1 MVYNKSVDVTNFG
14 CGETETKEMRWATQR
29 CVHSRPLRCKLL
41 WLHGSSACADRV
53 SLANP
58 YFFKLQRSP
67 LGRASLA
74 PERRTYLQHPHRQHV
89 SMYNAVVPLGRASV
103 ARTRR
108 LHCLLR
114 IRKSDHGSVTVAGWN
129 LATHLH
135 SQFFIGNKQSNIPYR
150 QLALLCDA
158 AAPLGRANI
167 ARTKS
172 QCLWV
177 YKLDGSVA
185 ITQGRH
191 LICQGIVRVTVA
203 EWNSAVR

>member
-1 MVYNKSVDVTNFG
+1 LALAGDPRKRLGLLDYFPI
-14 CGETETKEMRWATQR
+14 TQIPHLIDYVRLEKVLPRVR

-89 SMYNAVVPLGRASV
+89 SMYNAAVPLGRASV

-129 LATHLH
+129 LATH
-135 SQFFIGNKQSNIPYR
+135 
-150 QLALLCDA
+150 
-158 AAPLGRANI
+158 
-167 ARTKS
+167 
-172 QCLWV
+172 
-177 YKLDGSVA
+177 
-185 ITQGRH
+185 
-191 LICQGIVRVTVA
+191 
-203 EWNSAVR
+203 